1 MKAELI
7 NRMSAEQIER
17 AHAAYTQIACIY
29 EDLCNG
35 PMNARQYREYFAIM
49 DSREMLRKRFNQLVL
64 ESDGKQ

>member
-7 NRMSAEQIER
+7 ERMTAAQIEK
-17 AHAAYTQIACIY
+17 AHAAYTQLACIY

-35 PMNARQYREYFAIM
+35 PMNARQYKEYFAIM
-49 DSREMLRKRFNQLVL
+49 DNREMLRKRFNQLVL

>member
-17 AHAAYTQIACIY
+17 AHAAYTQLACIY

-35 PMNARQYREYFAIM
+35 PMNARQYKEYFAIM
-49 DSREMLRKRFNQLVL
+49 DNREALRKRFNQIVL
-64 ESDGKQ
+64 ENDGKQ

>member
-7 NRMSAEQIER
+7 ERMSAEQVER
-17 AHAAYTQIACIY
+17 AHAAYTKLAVIY
-29 EDLCNG
+29 EDVCNG

-49 DSREMLRKRFNQLVL
+49 DNREALRKRFNQLVL

>member
-17 AHAAYTQIACIY
+17 AYAAYTQIACIY

-35 PMNARQYREYFAIM
+35 PMNARQYKEYFAIM
-49 DSREMLRKRFNQLVL
+49 DNREMLRKRFNQLVL
-64 ESDGKQ
+64 ESDGKH

>member
-49 DSREMLRKRFNQLVL
+49 DSREALRKRFNQLVL